1 MRRAIDEA
9 RAGLGRTSPN
19 PSVGAVVVKDGE
31 IVAWGHTAPAGGPH
45 AEIVALERAGSRAKG
60 ADLYVTLEPCNHVG
74 KTGPCAPRVI
84 EAGIARVFVGLA
96 DPNPIV
102 SGRGI
107 RRLRRAGL
115 AVEVGLLR
123 DECFAV
129 IEPWARFITAGR
141 PFVTL
146 KVASTLDG
154 RIATRTGDSQW
165 ITGEKA
171 RALVHGIRN
180 VADAVIV
187 GAGTVAADD
196 PRLTCRLPDGRD
208 PARVVLS
215 SRLEVS
221 PRARMFH
228 LGSAAPTL
236 VACVAPAPEAEA
248 AALRAVGA
256 EIVECRGVNGRIDL
270 GDLLVQLA
278 NRGFVHVLVEG
289 GARVFGAFLAAG
301 LCDRLLLHYGPKVF
315 GGGPAWTD
323 EPAVARVADAPAFR
337 YASVSLLGGDLL
349 VEARPAEKR
358 VEPKGRSRV
367 GGGKALAKKKA
378 AASAAA
384 AKKKQPARTGGK
396 PRASGHTGE
405 APRRGGAGRRGRT
418 ALE

>member
-1 MRRAIDEA
+1 MNHDHFMRRAIEEA
-9 RAGLGRTSPN
+9 RVGLGRTSPN

-107 RRLRRAGL
+107 RRMRRAGL

-129 IEPWARFITAGR
+129 IEPWARYITSGR

-171 RALVHGIRN
+171 RAVVHGIRN
-180 VADAVIV
+180 EVDAVIV

-221 PRARMFH
+221 PRARMFRE
-228 LGSAAPTL
+228 GSKARTY
-236 VACVAPAPEAEA
+236 VACVAPAPDTEAS
-248 AALRAVGA
+248 ALRAAGA
-256 EIVECRGVNGRIDL
+256 EVVECRGVNGRIDL
-270 GDLLVQLA
+270 GDLLARLA
-278 NRGFVHVLVEG
+278 GHGIVHVLVEG

-323 EPAVARVADAPAFR
+323 EPAVARVADAPGFR
-337 YASVSLLGGDLL
+337 YASVSQLGPDLL
-349 VEARPAEKR
+349 IEARPVEKR
-358 VEPKGRSRV
+358 AEAPAGRTRI
-367 GGGKALAKKKA
+367 GGGKAKA
-378 AASAAA
+378 AAA
-384 AKKKQPARTGGK
+384 AKKASSRQPKGT
-396 PRASGHTGE
+396 AS
-405 APRRGGAGRRGRT
+405 RGSGASRRGRT
-418 ALE
+418 VLE

>member
-1 MRRAIDEA
+1 MRRALEEA
-9 RAGLGRTSPN
+9 RLGLGRTSPN
-19 PSVGAVVVKDGE
+19 PPVGAVVVKDGE
-31 IVAWGHTAPAGGPH
+31 IVAWGHHEAAGAPH
-45 AEIVALERAGSRAKG
+45 AEVIALERAGNRAKG
-60 ADLYVTLEPCNHVG
+60 GDLYVTLEPCNHVG
-74 KTGPCAPRVI
+74 RTGPCAPAVI
-84 EAGIARVFVGLA
+84 EAGIARVFVGSP
-96 DPNPIV
+96 DPNPVV

-107 RRLRRAGL
+107 RRMRRAGL

-123 DECFAV
+123 QETDAL
-129 IEPWARFITAGR
+129 IEGWARYITSGR

-171 RALVHGIRN
+171 RGVVHQIRN
-180 VADAVIV
+180 EVDAVIV

-196 PRLTCRLPDGRD
+196 PRLTSRLQGGRD

-228 LGSAAPTL
+228 QGSKARTY

-270 GDLLVQLA
+270 NDLLTRLAGFGIVQ
-278 NRGFVHVLVEG
+278 VLVEG

-323 EPAVARVADAPAFR
+323 EPAVARVADAPGFR
-337 YASVSLLGGDLL
+337 YASVSQLGGDLL
-349 VEARPAEKR
+349 VEARPVVRSARAERDKARIGAGKAKKPAAPKR
-358 VEPKGRSRV
+358 EKPAAKGQAAPRGTAGKRGRS
-367 GGGKALAKKKA
+367 A
-378 AASAAA
+378 
-384 AKKKQPARTGGK
+384 Q
-396 PRASGHTGE
+396 E
-405 APRRGGAGRRGRT
+405 
-418 ALE
+418 